1 MRGVDGGDSDGNREI
16 MGRLSREILRIRV
29 TRNPK
34 QMWQEILNIYS
45 ATSLVRPKLEELI
58 PEKNSLEKSNFG
70 LTRLVAL
77 YTIQLQC
84 WGAKNASVPLVTAQR
99 PRPF

>member
-34 QMWQEILNIYS
+34 QMWQEILNIY
-45 ATSLVRPKLEELI
+45 KW
-58 PEKNSLEKSNFG
+58 KSCTFITG
-70 LTRLVAL
+70 M
-77 YTIQLQC
+77 
-84 WGAKNASVPLVTAQR
+84 
-99 PRPF
+99 